1 MQKTKLGISVGLFG
15 AIVYFLALTGNYTVM
30 LLLTGYVLLAE
41 SNLWLR
47 RATVKALVLMLTF
60 SLLIA
65 LIGLI
70 PSLLSFFSGVV
81 NIFGSSIDFS
91 WAHKAET
98 LITLALNLIE
108 SILLILLGLKAFH
121 QGTLVLPVIDGLL
134 TKYINTNT
142 QE

>member
-15 AIVYFLALTGNYTVM
+15 AIAYLLALTGNYTVM
-30 LLLTGYVLLAE
+30 ILLTGYVLLAE

-47 RATVKALVLMLTF
+47 RATVKALALMLTF

-65 LIGLI
+65 LVGLI
-70 PSLLSFFSGVV
+70 PNLLNLFNG
-81 NIFGSSIDFS
+81 ILTTFGGGIDFS
-91 WAHKAET
+91 LIHKVESILT
-98 LITLALNLIE
+98 SALNWIE
-108 SILLILLGLKAFH
+108 SIILILLGLKAFH

-134 TKYINTNT
+134 TKHINANM